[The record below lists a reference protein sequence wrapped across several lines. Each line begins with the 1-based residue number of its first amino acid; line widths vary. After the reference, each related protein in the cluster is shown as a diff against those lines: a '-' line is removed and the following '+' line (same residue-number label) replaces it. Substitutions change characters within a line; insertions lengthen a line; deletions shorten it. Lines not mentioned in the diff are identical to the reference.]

1 MSDIKND
8 VFHKSFKIGLLLKGI
23 DSILEII
30 GGILLIFMN
39 KYRMNRIIV
48 LLTQHELL
56 EDPKDVIAN
65 YMIRLGSRFSIS
77 SQHFGVLYLMSHG
90 LIKLVLVI
98 LLWQKKIW
106 AYYLTIISLILFVFY
121 QVYRYTITHS
131 AWLMTLTV
139 FDIIMIILTIIEYKR
154 VKTEL

>member
-106 AYYLTIISLILFVFY
+106 AYFLTIISLILFVFY

-131 AWLMTLTV
+131 AWLMALTV

>member
-23 DSILEII
+23 DSILEIT
-30 GGILLIFMN
+30 GGILLIYLN
-39 KYRMNRIIV
+39 KYRMNRIIA
-48 LLTQHELL
+48 LLTQHELS
-56 EDPKDVIAN
+56 EDPKDIIAN
-65 YMIRLGSRFSIS
+65 YMIRIGSRFSIS
-77 SQHFGVLYLMSHG
+77 SQHFGVFYLMSHG
-90 LIKLVLVI
+90 LIKFVLVI

-106 AYYLTIISLILFVFY
+106 AYLLTIISLILFVFY

-131 AWLMTLTV
+131 SWLIALTV

-154 VKTEL
+154 VKIEL

>member
-106 AYYLTIISLILFVFY
+106 AYFLTIISLILFVFY

-131 AWLMTLTV
+131 VWLMALTV